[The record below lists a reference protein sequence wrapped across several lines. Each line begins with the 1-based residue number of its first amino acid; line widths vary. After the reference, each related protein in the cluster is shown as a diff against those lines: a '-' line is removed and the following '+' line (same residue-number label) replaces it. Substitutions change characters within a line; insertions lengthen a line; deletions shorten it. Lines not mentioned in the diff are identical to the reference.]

1 MSSLYT
7 TLGELAELVGAR
19 LIGEPGTRVDG
30 VSTLRRAGPTQVCFC
45 SSDRYA
51 DELATTRAAAVIVDE
66 GRAEKC
72 PVAALVVKN
81 PYHAYATVAQR
92 LQPPR
97 RPAPGIHPSAS
108 VAESARVAPDVHVGP
123 NASIGP
129 GARIATGVEIGAGA
143 VVEEGAMIGPQCRL
157 YPGVFIGA
165 GCLLRRR
172 VIVHAGVVIGADGF
186 GFAPGADG
194 WKKVPQLG
202 VVRIGSD
209 VEIGANST
217 IDRGALDDTV
227 IGEGVKIDN
236 LVHIAHN
243 VRIGAH
249 TVIAG
254 ATVVAGSVTI
264 GRNCMIGGA
273 SAITG
278 HIEITDGVTVMG
290 MTGVTRSI
298 RKRGVYASPIP
309 AHPAPQWRRNAVRF
323 MQLDEMYRRLQELE
337 RRFERA
343 NAEVEAPRMSRRAL

>member
-1 MSSLYT
+1 MTNSQVR
-7 TLGELAELVGAR
+7 LGEVAEWIGAR
-19 LIGEPGTRVDG
+19 LIGDPDIRVDG
-30 VSTLRRAGPTQVCFC
+30 VSTLGRATPTQICFC
-45 SSDRYA
+45 SSGRYR
-51 DELATTRAAAVIVDE
+51 DELVETRAGAVIVDE
-66 GRAEKC
+66 ARAPDC
-72 PVAALVVKN
+72 PGAALVVVN

-92 LQPPR
+92 LHPPR
-97 RPAPGIHPSAS
+97 RPPTGIHPTAS
-108 VAESARVAPDVHVGP
+108 VADSAHIAPDACVGP
-123 NASIGP
+123 HATIGE
-129 GARIATGVEIGAGA
+129 GVRIASGTVIGAGA
-143 VVEEGAMIGPQCRL
+143 IVDEEAMIGPQCRL
-157 YPGVFIGA
+157 YAGVFVGA

-172 VIVHAGVVIGADGF
+172 VIVHAGAVIGADGF
-186 GFAPGADG
+186 GFAPGVDG
-194 WKKVPQLG
+194 WRKVPQLG

-249 TVIAG
+249 TVLAG

-278 HIEITDGVTVMG
+278 HIEIADGVTVMG

-298 RKRGVYASPIP
+298 RKSGMYASPIP
-309 AHPAPQWRRNAVRF
+309 AHPAAQWRRNAVRF
-323 MQLDEMYRRLQELE
+323 TQLDEMYRRLQDLE
-337 RRFERA
+337 KRVEQLS
-343 NAEVEAPRMSRRAL
+343 AETEAQ